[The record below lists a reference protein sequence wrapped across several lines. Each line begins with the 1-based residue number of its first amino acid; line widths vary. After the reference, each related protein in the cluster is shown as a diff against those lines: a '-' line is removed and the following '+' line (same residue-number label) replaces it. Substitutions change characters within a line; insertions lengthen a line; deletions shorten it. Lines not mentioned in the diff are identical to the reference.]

1 MEMIIKKSIIII
13 SFIGFTLAK
22 PNQWQIAD
30 GTEGMDIFDIEFYE
44 SNRDT
49 LYATSIYALLISTD
63 MGVSWDSASYSA
75 GGAVIEIDPFDSQ
88 RLFFSHGLLPTDGT
102 EVLMTTDG
110 CENWESLFMGFAQLP
125 DLPIIETDPGDLNTI
140 YINVTPSNYYRSS
153 DHGNTWDSIPSP
165 DLYLEGLTSFA
176 ISPSNSDIIYV
187 AYFSPPSIYK
197 STDRS
202 QTWSQIPFPSFSG
215 GLAFIVIHPENPDVL
230 YVAVSAGESR
240 GVYKSIDG
248 GLNWVQMN
256 NGIENLAGFDW
267 INTIKINPKVPEAL
281 YLGVSGSSDNGYNPI
296 MFQSIDGAENWLPFS
311 NALPDTHGR
320 VNSITI
326 DTLNHRIYA
335 GTNRGI
341 YFLDY
346 ELQIGDIN
354 FQIPKSFS
362 LKQNYPNPFNSSTNI
377 IYTLSVKSF
386 VNLTVY
392 DISGKLVKTLI
403 NDNRVAG
410 THNTICNGKDKNGR
424 PVSSGVYLYTLTAKS
439 QETGKMFTQSNKMVF
454 LK

>member
-1 MEMIIKKSIIII
+1 MCV
-13 SFIGFTLAK
+13 LNAQ
-22 PNQWQIAD
+22 PNQWQLAD

-44 SNRDT
+44 GNRDT
-49 LYATSIYALLISTD
+49 LYATSIYTLLISTD

-75 GGAVIEIDPFDSQ
+75 GGAVIEIDAFDSQ
-88 RLFFSHGLLPTDGT
+88 RLFFSHGILPTDGT

-110 CENWESLFMGFAQLP
+110 GVNWNSLFMGFAQMP

-140 YINVTPSNYYRSS
+140 YIDVTPSNYYRSS

-165 DLYLEGLTSFA
+165 DLYFEEGGLTSFA
-176 ISPSNSDIIYV
+176 ISPSNNDIIYV
-187 AYFSPPSIYK
+187 AYFSPMSIYK

-202 QTWSQIPFPSFSG
+202 QTWSQIPFPSFGG
-215 GLAFIVIHPENPDVL
+215 GLLFIVIHPDNPDVL

-256 NGIENLAGFDW
+256 NGIENLAGLDW
-267 INTIKINPKVPEAL
+267 INTIKINPKVPETL

-311 NALPDTHGR
+311 NALPDTNGR

-341 YFLDY
+341 YFLDH

-377 IYTLSVKSF
+377 IYTLLVKSF

-410 THNTICNGKDKNGR
+410 TYNTIF
-424 PVSSGVYLYTLTAKS
+424 STETLASGIYVFRLNVGA
-439 QETGKMFTQSNKMVF
+439 ETIVRKAVLIK
-454 LK
+454 